1 MLHKEIVG
9 AEYDSNT
16 NQIIFYPQEY
26 EKLGEDKDTFIS
38 SAITHELLHMASSY
52 KKGLIR
58 ICGFS
63 QTLANSYEIGYGINE
78 GFTEYLNCKYFN
90 QKSVPAYEPLQN
102 ITKIIAEIV
111 GVETM
116 EKLYFQGN
124 LKGLVNELSKYQ
136 SEEQSLD
143 LIYDIDKAHRELNSE
158 TKQQLLE
165 TIKINLSNLYIKKQE
180 TQQSYIQE
188 KRLEA

>member
-1 MLHKEIVG
+1 
-9 AEYDSNT
+9 
-16 NQIIFYPQEY
+16 
-26 EKLGEDKDTFIS
+26 
-38 SAITHELLHMASSY
+38 
-52 KKGLIR
+52 
-58 ICGFS
+58 
-63 QTLANSYEIGYGINE
+63 
-78 GFTEYLNCKYFN
+78 
-90 QKSVPAYEPLQN
+90 
-102 ITKIIAEIV
+102 
-111 GVETM
+111 M

-165 TIKINLSNLYIKKQE
+165 TIKNNLSNLYIKKQE
-180 TQQSYIQE
+180 TQKSYIQE